1 MTRRDARDNPVSTG
15 SAAALAASEK
25 ALWRMM
31 SFYGTPIADLDAAIG
46 ADPAWLLPRLMKAGF
61 LLGLTEPALRAEAV
75 AELDVAG
82 ALAKGASE
90 REIGHLAAL
99 RRVAAG
105 DWAGANSAWGG
116 ILRNHPR
123 DALALQWAHLF
134 DFYRGDFE
142 SLRERV
148 ASVLPAWRE
157 DDPLHPYVL
166 ALHAFGLEESARYAE
181 AEAVG
186 RRALAGAARVPWAI
200 HAVAHVMEM
209 QARHEEGARWMG
221 EWRRH
226 WGAGAADADV
236 AVETARATESR
247 ADAAARTDPCADA
260 DVVADTGDER
270 NGFAGH
276 LGWHEALFALEGL
289 DVAAALRVFDAYLDS
304 TRLEITLQRVDAAS
318 LLWRLHLLGAD
329 VGDRWHA
336 LVAGWRLD
344 AAAAGRS
351 VFNDVHA
358 TMALIG
364 AGEMALAREWVA
376 LCRAEAER
384 HGGWNREVSR
394 DVGAALMAGLLAFGD
409 ANPGAAAA
417 AIAPLRDRLARIGG
431 SHAQRDVVEQ
441 TLLAAAARGADRSA
455 GRALLAARVRARPAT
470 PLGEWWAR
478 ALR

>member
-1 MTRRDARDNPVSTG
+1 MTRRDARGNPVSTG
-15 SAAALAASEK
+15 SAPALAASEK

-31 SFYGTPIADLDAAIG
+31 SFYGTPLADLDEAAG
-46 ADPAWLLPRLMKAGF
+46 ADPAWLLPHLMKAGF
-61 LLGLTEPALRAEAV
+61 LLGLTEPGLRAEAI
-75 AELDVAG
+75 AELDLAG

-90 REIGHLAAL
+90 RELGHLAAL
-99 RRVAAG
+99 RRIAAG
-105 DWAGANSAWGG
+105 DWLGANAAWGEV
-116 ILRNHPR
+116 LRGHPR

-134 DFYRGDFE
+134 DFYRGDAE
-142 SLRERV
+142 SLRQRV
-148 ASVLPAWRE
+148 AAALPAWPD

-226 WGAGAADADV
+226 WGADDARAGGETALAANADADARARARADADV
-236 AVETARATESR
+236 
-247 ADAAARTDPCADA
+247 
-260 DVVADTGDER
+260 DVDGAPRGER

-289 DVAAALRVFDAYLDS
+289 DFAGALRVYDAYLDS

-318 LLWRLHLLGAD
+318 LLWRLHLFGAD
-329 VGDRWHA
+329 VGDRWRA

-344 AAAAGRS
+344 ATAAGRS
-351 VFNDVHA
+351 VFNDAHA

-364 AGEMALAREWVA
+364 AGEMARAREWVV
-376 LCRAEAER
+376 LCRDEAER
-384 HGGWNREVSR
+384 HGGWNRAVSR

-409 ANPGAAAA
+409 EKADAAVA
-417 AIAPLRDRLARIGG
+417 AIAPLRSRLARIGG

-455 GRALLAARVRARPAT
+455 GRALLAARAGARPAT
-470 PLGEWWAR
+470 PLSEWWAR